1 MMKKYL
7 LLGLTLFLC
16 LSVQPVMAQLQDER
30 HNFSIGVNG
39 GVNISSVSFMPRIR
53 EGKQIGP
60 YFGFTDRYSS
70 EKTLAMIF

>member
-16 LSVQPVMAQLQDER
+16 LAVQPVMAQLQDER

-39 GVNISSVSFMPRIR
+39 GVNISSGRFMPRLKA
-53 EGKQIGP
+53 GKQISPSFGMTAP
-60 YFGFTDRYSS
+60 YIF
-70 EKTLAMIF
+70 EK